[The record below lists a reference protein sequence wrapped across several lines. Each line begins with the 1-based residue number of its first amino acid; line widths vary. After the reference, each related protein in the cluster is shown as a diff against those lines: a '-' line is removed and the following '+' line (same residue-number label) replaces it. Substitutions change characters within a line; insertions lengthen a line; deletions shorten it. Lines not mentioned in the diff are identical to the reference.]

1 MNKPLHL
8 PVMKEEILEVFKDKK
23 LVDFFEGTLG
33 LGGHA
38 EAILQAHPEISYY
51 LASDQDANA
60 LTLAQKRLEPFSSKI
75 EFVHKNFLKALSE
88 SDKTFD
94 GFFFDLGVSSM
105 QLDEEQRGFSF
116 MRDGPLDMRMD
127 QDQKVSA
134 YEIVNFASLA
144 ELAHILDTL
153 GEEPK
158 AKIAAKLICEA
169 RKKKKIKTTLE
180 LVEVLKPMRAGKIRG
195 KLHPATLVFQGL
207 RLAVN
212 QELNVLEEVL
222 KHCFEK
228 ANDGA
233 LIAVITFHSLE
244 DRIVKNRFKEMEKT
258 GMFFNLFKKPKVP
271 TLKEVRHNPRAS
283 CAKLRVLVK
292 GEVL

>member
-1 MNKPLHL
+1 
-8 PVMKEEILEVFKDKK
+8 MKDEILEVFQAKK
-23 LVDFFEGTLG
+23 LPFFFEGTLG

-38 EAILQAHPEISYY
+38 EAILQSHPEISYY
-51 LASDQDANA
+51 LASDQDINA
-60 LTLAQKRLEPFSSKI
+60 LTLAQKRLEPFHAKI
-75 EFVHKNFLKALSE
+75 EFVHKNFLKALDE

-105 QLDEEQRGFSF
+105 QLDEQERGFSF
-116 MRDGPLDMRMD
+116 MREGPLDMRMD
-127 QDQKVSA
+127 QEQKTSA

-144 ELAHILDTL
+144 ELSKIFEEL

-180 LVEVLKPMRAGKIRG
+180 LVEVLKPMRSGKIRG

-212 QELNVLEEVL
+212 QELNVLEKVL
-222 KHCFEK
+222 KLCFEK

-233 LIAVITFHSLE
+233 MISVITFHSLE
-244 DRIVKNRFKEMEKT
+244 DRIVKNMFKEMEKT
-258 GMFFNLFKKPKVP
+258 GEFFNLFKKPKVP
-271 TLKEVRHNPRAS
+271 TLKEIRYNPRSS

-292 GEVL
+292 GEAS